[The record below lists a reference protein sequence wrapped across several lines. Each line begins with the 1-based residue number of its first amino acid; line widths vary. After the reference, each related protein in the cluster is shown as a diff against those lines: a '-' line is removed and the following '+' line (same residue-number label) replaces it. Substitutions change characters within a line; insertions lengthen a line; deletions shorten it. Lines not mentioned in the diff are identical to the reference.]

1 MVALRNGDLELEHA
15 AAELRA
21 DRDVVLTAINAAPC
35 GSSFKHASAELRAD
49 PEFVM
54 ASARMHAHDMCM
66 HMYPHVHAH
75 AHVLVHAHV
84 TCITVANVAI
94 LGGEAAQ
101 DGEIESKSDTQK
113 NSRPSWG
120 HTQEGVPSATG
131 GCAER
136 PVTSK
141 NIVAARRGRSN
152 CYGRYCGPFC
162 EESSNSADTHNAGKL
177 MRIRTFYYLPPK
189 AGFNWRG
196 PARR

>member
-1 MVALRNGDLELEHA
+1 
-15 AAELRA
+15 
-21 DRDVVLTAINAAPC
+21 
-35 GSSFKHASAELRAD
+35 
-49 PEFVM
+49 
-54 ASARMHAHDMCM
+54 MCM
-66 HMYPHVHAH
+66 HMYPHVHT
-75 AHVLVHAHV
+75 HAHV

-94 LGGEAAQ
+94 LGGEAAR

-162 EESSNSADTHNAGKL
+162 EESSNSADTQCSGDNQRRSTRHGIVSPRPSPSAPSPRAGGEV
-177 MRIRTFYYLPPK
+177 MVCPIGGGEAAQGHHTLPPRLSC
-189 AGFNWRG
+189 ASGR
-196 PARR
+196 A